1 MELLFSFIVVKV
13 LNNNIFVFKS
23 QNMKKTLFTI
33 FLTALMTGVPLFG
46 QTGKA
51 PNLLESSIQKELIT
65 KGTENF
71 PTTEWI
77 DFTDVSWYNSTSTSF
92 TLSNAEQLAGLAK
105 LVYDGNDFLG
115 KTIIIS
121 NDIDVGK
128 HLWTSIGYGYQKP
141 FSGTVL
147 GNNHTIKNVLINRPT
162 GDFVGFFGQAFKA
175 TFKDLKIDNIKVRA
189 KDTAG
194 CFVGNLST
202 NSLVDNCHVTNAE
215 IITTSYNIGGF
226 AGSVLTDSF
235 VNNSSFEG
243 YVEGFNQVGGFTGN
257 LWDKSTIT
265 NSFAKGKVVG
275 GYIIGGFVGFTTM
288 AFGPNRMNT
297 IKDSY
302 SISEVEAELERAGGF
317 VGYAQFALN
326 VENSYAVGNVAS
338 PIAVGSFAGMVGNAE
353 FKNAHFDKT
362 VSTIDAVGVLEM
374 EGMLVDITGNTT
386 SVMKNETFAEILN
399 ASNSDKP
406 WRIVNGLNDNY
417 PVLNFQNLGIQ
428 EYTSK
433 ELNLKIYPTIT
444 EKLLHI
450 QSNAKVLDYKIYDI
464 NGRIIPINNKKMK
477 EIDVSSF
484 TKGVYIISVSTNEGT
499 KNLKFIKK

>member
-1 MELLFSFIVVKV
+1 
-13 LNNNIFVFKS
+13 
-23 QNMKKTLFTI
+23 MKKTLFTI
-33 FLTALMTGVPLFG
+33 LLAAVMSSISLYG
-46 QTGKA
+46 QSGKA
-51 PNLLESSIQKELIT
+51 PNFNELTTEKEFT
-65 KGTENF
+65 KKADENF
-71 PTTEWI
+71 PTTNWI
-77 DFTDVSWYNSTSTSF
+77 DNADTSWYNSTSTSF
-92 TLSNAEQLAGLAK
+92 TLGNAEQLAGLAK
-105 LVYDGNDFLG
+105 LVFDGNDFLG

-162 GDFVGFFGQAFKA
+162 GDFIGFFGQAFKA

-243 YVEGFNQVGGFTGN
+243 YVEGKNQVGGFTGN

-317 VGYAQFALN
+317 AGYAQTALT
-326 VENSYAVGNVAS
+326 VENTY
-338 PIAVGSFAGMVGNAE
+338 
-353 FKNAHFDKT
+353 T
-362 VSTIDAVGVLEM
+362 VSTVKAPMAVGTYAGMIGSAKITNSYFDETISILDGVGTFEF
-374 EGMLVDITGNTT
+374 EGVTADVTGNTT
-386 SVMKNETFAEILN
+386 TAMKNETFADKLN
-399 ASNSDKP
+399 ASNSEKP
-406 WRIVNGLNDNY
+406 WKFVSGLNDNY
-417 PVLNFQNLGIQ
+417 PVLKFQNLNTQ
-428 EYTSK
+428 EYLTK
-433 ELNLKIYPTIT
+433 NINVRIYPTATDKMLNI
-444 EKLLHI
+444 E
-450 QSNAKVLDYKIYDI
+450 SNKEVLDYKINDL
-464 NGRIIPINNKKMK
+464 NGRSYSKIKSTNNQKQ
-477 EIDVSSF
+477 IDVSSLP
-484 TKGVYIISVSTNEGT
+484 KGVYIITIQTTGGI

>member
-1 MELLFSFIVVKV
+1 
-13 LNNNIFVFKS
+13 
-23 QNMKKTLFTI
+23 
-33 FLTALMTGVPLFG
+33 
-46 QTGKA
+46 
-51 PNLLESSIQKELIT
+51 
-65 KGTENF
+65 
-71 PTTEWI
+71 
-77 DFTDVSWYNSTSTSF
+77 
-92 TLSNAEQLAGLAK
+92 
-105 LVYDGNDFLG
+105 
-115 KTIIIS
+115 
-121 NDIDVGK
+121 
-128 HLWTSIGYGYQKP
+128 
-141 FSGTVL
+141 
-147 GNNHTIKNVLINRPT
+147 
-162 GDFVGFFGQAFKA
+162 
-175 TFKDLKIDNIKVRA
+175 
-189 KDTAG
+189 
-194 CFVGNLST
+194 
-202 NSLVDNCHVTNAE
+202 
-215 IITTSYNIGGF
+215 
-226 AGSVLTDSF
+226 
-235 VNNSSFEG
+235 
-243 YVEGFNQVGGFTGN
+243 
-257 LWDKSTIT
+257 
-265 NSFAKGKVVG
+265 
-275 GYIIGGFVGFTTM
+275 
-288 AFGPNRMNT
+288 MNT

-484 TKGVYIISVSTNEGT
+484 TKGVYIISVSTIEGT